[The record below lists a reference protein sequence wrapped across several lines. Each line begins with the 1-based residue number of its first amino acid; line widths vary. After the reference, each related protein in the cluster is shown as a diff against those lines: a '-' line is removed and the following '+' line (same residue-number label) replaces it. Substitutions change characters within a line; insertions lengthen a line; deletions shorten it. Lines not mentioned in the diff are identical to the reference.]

1 MVMRRVVLG
10 LAVAWVV
17 LSAVLAG
24 GPAASAD
31 SDGRAGGEV
40 ASPVAPVWPFA
51 GIVDDSGTFVGLPDG
66 DVFRLGLRAAGCLMP
81 SGASHFGYLGY
92 SDEYVFF
99 GRLRHAS
106 QTRPWV
112 AGSFVA
118 PWGDAAYPLLTSPI
132 QSWRLLRGSEY
143 PLTMDRFSTEDDSSP
158 GGTPSDPVR
167 SRGADV
173 QPLVSLGYVPD
184 GQYDSGS
191 EVLRFKNDVGEQH
204 YLLNNGPDP
213 LLEIDGAEAD
223 LLLQDPEDVPSA
235 DGDIPIL
242 EESEEGTGAS
252 PTHTLRLDRVSDEY
266 VVWSMG
272 ALLWSGFC
280 TWPHTVIQD
289 VRSGSAVSCT
299 SSVLLRVAMD
309 SSLELTDV
317 PPLRGLD
324 DCTGRPWESVLGTL
338 PAAHDTHDPSTGEE
352 S

>member
-1 MVMRRVVLG
+1 MVMGRVVLG

-31 SDGRAGGEV
+31 SDGRAGGEAV
-40 ASPVAPVWPFA
+40 SGVAPVWPFA
-51 GIVDDSGTFVGLPDG
+51 GVVDDSGTFVGLPDG
-66 DVFRLGLRAAGCLMP
+66 RVFRLGLQAAGCLMLNGG
-81 SGASHFGYLGY
+81 SDLGY

-99 GRLRHAS
+99 GRLRHAA
-106 QTRPWV
+106 QTSPWL

-132 QSWRLLRGSEY
+132 QSWRLLRGSDY
-143 PLTMDRFSTEDDSSP
+143 PLTMDRFSTEDVSSP

-167 SRGADV
+167 PRGADV
-173 QPLVSLGYVPD
+173 KPLVSLGFVPA
-184 GQYDSGS
+184 GQYYSGS
-191 EVLRFKNDVGEQH
+191 EVLRFKSGVGEQH
-204 YLLNNGPDP
+204 YLLNNGPDA

-223 LLLQDPEDVPSA
+223 LLLRDPEDVPSA
-235 DGDIPIL
+235 DGDSLIW

-272 ALLWSGFC
+272 RLLWNGFC

-289 VRSGSAVSCT
+289 VRTGSAVSCT
-299 SSVLLRVAMD
+299 SSVLMRVAMD
-309 SSLELTDV
+309 SSLELAGV

-324 DCTGRPWESVLGTL
+324 DCTARPWESVLGTL
-338 PAAHDTHDPSTGEE
+338 SAAHDTNDSSTGEE